1 MKKLAVLLSTGFGVG
16 YAPGAPGTFAAL
28 ATLPFGYLILL
39 YGGAGALLAVAFLV
53 SAAGVWASGAHA
65 QAIGR
70 DDPGSS
76 VIDEVAGQLL
86 AMLPIVPLGSFF
98 SDGAAVVVAFFLF
111 RLFDI
116 WKPWPI
122 SRLERFHGGIG
133 IMADDISAGLV
144 SAALLYGMMEL
155 GWL

>member
-1 MKKLAVLLSTGFGVG
+1 MKNLAVILSTGFGVG

-39 YGGAGALLAVAFLV
+39 YSGAAVLFAAALLVFAI
-53 SAAGVWASGAHA
+53 GIWASGAHA
-65 QAIGR
+65 QAIGK

-86 AMLPIVPLGSFF
+86 AMVPILPLGTA
-98 SDGAAVVVAFFLF
+98 SDIAPVVCAFFLF

-122 SRLERFHGGIG
+122 SRLEKFHGGVG
-133 IMADDISAGLV
+133 IMADDIAAGLV
-144 SAALLYGMMEL
+144 SAVLLYSAIAM